1 MLARRSMS
9 WKMSSEIIQIR
20 KLQLQQQNTTLLLDL
35 AAVVQAKGLL
45 DIPSKHRLPDYL
57 FLLLL
62 LN

>member
-1 MLARRSMS
+1 MS